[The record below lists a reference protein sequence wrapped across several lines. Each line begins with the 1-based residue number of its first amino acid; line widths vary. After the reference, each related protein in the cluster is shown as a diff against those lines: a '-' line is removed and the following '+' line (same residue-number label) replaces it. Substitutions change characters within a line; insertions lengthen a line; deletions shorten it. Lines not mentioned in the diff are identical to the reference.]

1 VIARIEGVL
10 VELTPTRIIVDVRGV
25 GYELHVPLSTF
36 TQLPDVGES
45 VSLHTFTH
53 APEGSLQ
60 LFGFISRAERVAFGL
75 LLCANR
81 VGPRLAQTILSGI
94 SPAALLNALR
104 SGDIGVLRSAP
115 GVGAKLAERIIV
127 ELRDRTGELAVAVA
141 AAAGELPETADLTAR
156 TNTETLR
163 DQTLSALMNLGY
175 PKAQA
180 ERALAGAVDQS
191 GDSPT
196 LEDLVRGSLKMLVKS

>member
-1 VIARIEGVL
+1 LIARIEGVL
-10 VELTPTRIIVDVRGV
+10 VELAPTRIIVDVRGV

-36 TQLPDVGES
+36 TQLPDIGES
-45 VSLHTFTH
+45 VSLYTYTH

-60 LFGFISRAERVAFGL
+60 LFGFFSRAERIAFDL

-94 SPAALLNALR
+94 SPSALLAALRN
-104 SGDIGVLRSAP
+104 GDIGVLRSAP

-141 AAAGELPETADLTAR
+141 PTSGDPEPEDLTAP
-156 TNTETLR
+156 TTSDSLR
-163 DQTLSALMNLGY
+163 DQTLSALVNLGY
-175 PKAQA
+175 PKTQA
-180 ERALAGAVDQS
+180 ERALAGAVQHS

>member
-1 VIARIEGVL
+1 LIARIEGVL
-10 VELTPTRIIVDVRGV
+10 VELAPTRIIVDVHGV

-36 TQLPDVGES
+36 AQLPDVGES
-45 VSLHTFTH
+45 VVLFTYTH

-60 LFGFISRAERVAFGL
+60 LFGFASRAERVAFDL

-94 SPAALLNALR
+94 SPRALLRALR
-104 SGDIGVLRSAP
+104 DGDVAVLRSAP
-115 GVGAKLAERIIV
+115 GVGSKLAERILV
-127 ELRDRTGELAVAVA
+127 ELRDRTGELAA
-141 AAAGELPETADLTAR
+141 ALSDPADEPSPDDLTAP
-156 TNTETLR
+156 TGSDSL
-163 DQTLSALMNLGY
+163 QGKTLSALLNLGY
-175 PKAQA
+175 PRSQA
-180 ERALAGAVDQS
+180 ERALAGAMEQS

>member
-10 VELTPTRIIVDVRGV
+10 VDLAPTRVIIDVRGV
-25 GYELHVPLSTF
+25 GYEVHVPLSTF
-36 TQLPDVGES
+36 TQLPDLGES
-45 VSLHTFTH
+45 VALYTFTH

-60 LFGFISRAERVAFGL
+60 LFGFISRAERVAFDL

-94 SPAALLNALR
+94 SPRALLVALR
-104 SGDIGVLRSAP
+104 EGDVGVLRSAP
-115 GVGAKLAERIIV
+115 GVGAKLAERILV

-141 AAAGELPETADLTAR
+141 STSDDPEPSDLTAP
-156 TNTETLR
+156 TATESLQE
-163 DQTLSALMNLGY
+163 QTLSALVNLGY
-175 PKAQA
+175 PKTQA
-180 ERALAGAVDQS
+180 ERALAGAVKQT